1 MTKRSRPRRPLSAAA
16 RSRGRYAL
24 MVIGVTMASV
34 TGLLLAAW
42 WFGRQGQPA
51 PEDHPHVPG
60 AHGGAL
66 VSVGEGDRHYHAE
79 AVVGKQ
85 GFLSIYTYGDDA
97 ATVREIESQ
106 LVTARVRVR
115 GESDAIAIDLLPIPQ
130 PGDGLGKTSRFG
142 GKLPRALRGFPVE
155 VIVPEIAIDG
165 KPFRLEFPPPAVQN
179 SDREPTGD
187 EPERLPLTPGGKY
200 TAADVTANSNVRR
213 SPRNIR
219 VSALPTNSS
228 PAPGT
233 ESVRSRGR
241 GPTRPLPGRS
251 RAKCTCSA
259 ARPVSRSSLGPPG
272 TTLTRLRTP
281 ATMFSPDGVCGRTL
295 SVRRLGSVSF
305 APRRGEFSCLQKCSA
320 ASSLCS
326 A

>member
-66 VSVGEGDRHYHAE
+66 VSVGEGDLHYHAE

-200 TAADVTANSNVRR
+200 TAADVTANSNVTVAEKYPSFRAAHEFK
-213 SPRNIR
+213 PRTGDR
-219 VSALPTNSS
+219 VCPVTRARAD
-228 PAPGT
+228 PAFAWTVAGQ
-233 ESVRSRGR
+233 VY
-241 GPTRPLPGRS
+241 LF
-251 RAKCTCSA
+251 CC
-259 ARPVSRSSLGPPG
+259 PPCVEEF
-272 TTLTRLRTP
+272 LRT
-281 ATMFSPDGVCGRTL
+281 ARDHPDEIKDAGNYVQ
-295 SVRRLGSVSF
+295 
-305 APRRGEFSCLQKCSA
+305 P
-320 ASSLCS
+320 
-326 A
+326 